1 MNSFEKMVTRHS
13 GKDLTAQSLDTLQV
27 NVGAQCNK
35 RCAHCHLDASP
46 SRAAGMDWKIM
57 KEIIAVARDNPIN
70 LVDITG
76 GAPEMNPNLK
86 VFIAALSGISRSVQV
101 RTNLTALVE
110 RNLPDITDFFAEHR
124 VRLVASMPC
133 YLEENVDAQ
142 RGVGTHGQSIIALR
156 RLNELGYGETPDLPL
171 DLVYNP
177 AGAFLTP
184 PQQSLEQDYQREL
197 SEQYGIRFRSLLTI
211 ANMPIGRFLKS
222 LQSRNEYEE
231 YMTLLKQGFNPET
244 LGGLMCRKQVSVR
257 WDGAL
262 FDCDF
267 NLALDMHVI
276 EGTPDHIRR
285 FDAEKLAQRKIV
297 TGEHCFGCTAG
308 GGSSC
313 AGVIVAN

>member
-1 MNSFEKMVTRHS
+1 
-13 GKDLTAQSLDTLQV
+13 
-27 NVGAQCNK
+27 
-35 RCAHCHLDASP
+35 
-46 SRAAGMDWKIM
+46 MDWKIM

-110 RNLPDITDFFAEHR
+110 QNLPDITDFFAEHR

-177 AGAFLTP
+177 AGAFLPP